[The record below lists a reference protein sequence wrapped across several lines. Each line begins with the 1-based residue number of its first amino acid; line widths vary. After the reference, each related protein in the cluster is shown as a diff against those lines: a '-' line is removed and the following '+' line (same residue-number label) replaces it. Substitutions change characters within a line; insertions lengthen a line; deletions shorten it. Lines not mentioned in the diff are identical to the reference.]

1 MDQVNNRTLIALQ
14 EQPLGRIGE
23 DPTGLG
29 PFAGAGAGS
38 GLVGIAKIVSSIIGI
53 MTIAAGIWF
62 LFQITI
68 GGFNWITSGGDKAK
82 LEAARSRLTNSFI
95 GIIVV
100 VAGWAILALAS
111 QFLGVDFTISSPGT
125 LEGLL
130 TL

>member
-1 MDQVNNRTLIALQ
+1 MKQLADV
-14 EQPLGRIGE
+14 PLGQIGG
-23 DPTGLG
+23 DGAGLG
-29 PFAGAGAGS
+29 PFAGAAAAGS
-38 GLVGIAKIVSSIIGI
+38 GLVGIAKIVSSTIGV

-82 LEAARSRLTNSFI
+82 LEAARGRLTNSFI
-95 GIIVV
+95 GIVVV

-111 QFLGVDFTISSPGT
+111 QFLGVDFTISSPDT
-125 LEGLL
+125 LEGRL

>member
-1 MDQVNNRTLIALQ
+1 MNYLAQVAH
-14 EQPLGRIGE
+14 PLGTIGSN
-23 DPTGLG
+23 DGSLG
-29 PFAGAGAGS
+29 PFAGGAAS
-38 GLVGIAKIVSSIIGI
+38 GLVGIAKIVSSVIGV

-82 LEAARSRLTNSFI
+82 LEAARSKLTNAFI
-95 GIIVV
+95 GIVIV
-100 VAGWAILALAS
+100 VAGWAILALAG
-111 QFLGVDFTISSPGT
+111 QFLGVDFTIGSPGT

>member
-1 MDQVNNRTLIALQ
+1 MKYLAQVS
-14 EQPLGRIGE
+14 LGQIGTN
-23 DPTGLG
+23 DGSLG
-29 PFAGAGAGS
+29 PFANAGS
-38 GLVGIAKIVSSIIGI
+38 GLVGIAKIVSSIIGV

-82 LEAARSRLTNSFI
+82 LEAARGRLTNSFI
-95 GIIVV
+95 GIVIV

-111 QFLGVDFTISSPGT
+111 QFLGVDFTIGSPGT